1 MRKKLVF
8 RYLMVIVGL
17 AAISLAAVATPI
29 SAARLKDIASIR
41 GVRSNQLIGYG
52 LVVGLKNSGDKSFKS
67 PFTVQA
73 LLSMLERLGATVD
86 IRQQIDSRSG
96 IPDIRFLRDI
106 RVENVAAVMVTA
118 DLPPFVRQGAR
129 IDVVVS
135 SLGDAKSLKGGT
147 LLLTPLKAA
156 NGEVFAVAQ
165 GAISVGG
172 AYNEGVRRTSIS
184 KNHPTVGR
192 LSGGAVVEK
201 EVGFSFN
208 SLEKLTFSLN
218 YPDFTTTQRAITAVN
233 TAVGSNVAK
242 AIDSGTFEVE
252 FPPNFVERKVE
263 FVATIE
269 RLDVQTDTQAK
280 VVLDERSGTII
291 IGQNVSISR
300 VAISHGNLTIKIGDA
315 TKVSQPSPLTLGQ
328 TVIVPKSILSVE
340 ELGGKSGR
348 VTVMEPG
355 ANIADLA
362 KALNALGVKPRDL
375 ITIFQ
380 TLRAANALKA
390 HLEII

>member
-1 MRKKLVF
+1 MKKSSVF
-8 RYLMVIVGL
+8 RYSLIFASI
-17 AAISLAAVATPI
+17 AAIFFAAVAKPA

-52 LVVGLKNSGDKSFKS
+52 LVVGLKNSGDQSYKS
-67 PFTVQA
+67 PFTIQA

-86 IRQQIDSRSG
+86 IRQQINRRTG
-96 IPDIRFLRDI
+96 VPDIRFLRDI

-147 LLLTPLKAA
+147 LLLTPLKAT

-165 GAISVGG
+165 GALSVGG
-172 AYNEGVRRTSIS
+172 AFNEGFRRTSIS

-192 LSGGAVVEK
+192 LAGGGVVER
-201 EVGFSFN
+201 EVGFDFN
-208 SLEKLTFSLN
+208 SLDKLVFLLN
-218 YPDFTTTQRAITAVN
+218 YPDFTTAQRAIMAVN
-233 TAVGSNVAK
+233 TAVGADVAK
-242 AIDSGTFEVE
+242 AIDSGAFEVE
-252 FPPNFVERKVE
+252 FPEDFIERKVE
-263 FVATIE
+263 FISTIE

-280 VVLDERSGTII
+280 VVLDERTGTII
-291 IGQNVSISR
+291 IGQNVTISR
-300 VAISHGNLTIKIGDA
+300 VAISHGNLTIKIGDG
-315 TKVSQPSPLTLGQ
+315 TEVSQPSPLTLGQ

-348 VTVMEPG
+348 VMVLEPG